1 MAAAPGGDVGRN
13 WRQPF
18 ELGRQDGLE
27 WASPAET
34 AGEAVMG
41 KPRPYLQVFRE
52 QVRGG
57 RAVAHRSFP

>member
-52 QVRGG
+52 
-57 RAVAHRSFP
+57 